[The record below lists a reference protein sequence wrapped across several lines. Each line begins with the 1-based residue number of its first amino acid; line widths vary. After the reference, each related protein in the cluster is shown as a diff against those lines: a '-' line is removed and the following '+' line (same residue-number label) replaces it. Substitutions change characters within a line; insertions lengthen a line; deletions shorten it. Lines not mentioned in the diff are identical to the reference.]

1 MDMDILSGNDVDLFD
16 AIPFPLLDDDLTL
29 NTKYL
34 EYKNSDSEED
44 SISDDW
50 NDIIREVLHLIQFI
64 FYSKPSISCSFLTF
78 FLIIFFT
85 LFY

>member
-1 MDMDILSGNDVDLFD
+1 MDMDILSGDDVDLFD

-44 SISDDW
+44 TISDDW
-50 NDIIREVLHLIQFI
+50 NDIIREVWHFI
-64 FYSKPSISCSFLTF
+64 SLFIYILVLYSNLPFRMFEIF
-78 FLIIFFT
+78 FLLIFD
-85 LFY
+85 

>member
-1 MDMDILSGNDVDLFD
+1 MDMDILSGDDVDLFD

-44 SISDDW
+44 AISDDW
-50 NDIIREVLHLIQFI
+50 KMSRADRNPWLA
-64 FYSKPSISCSFLTF
+64 KM
-78 FLIIFFT
+78 
-85 LFY
+85 

>member
-1 MDMDILSGNDVDLFD
+1 MDMDILSGDDVDLFD

-44 SISDDW
+44 TISDDW
-50 NDIIREVLHLIQFI
+50 NDIIREVWHFI
-64 FYSKPSISCSFLTF
+64 SLFIYILVLYSNLPFRFIL
-78 FLIIFFT
+78 
-85 LFY
+85 YV

>member
-1 MDMDILSGNDVDLFD
+1 MDMDILSGDDVDLFD

-44 SISDDW
+44 AISDDW
-50 NDIIREVLHLIQFI
+50 NDIIREVWHFNSLFI
-64 FYSKPSISCSFLTF
+64 YILVLYSNLPFRFILY
-78 FLIIFFT
+78 I
-85 LFY
+85 

>member
-64 FYSKPSISCSFLTF
+64 FYSKPSTF
-78 FLIIFFT
+78 FVFHVHF
-85 LFY
+85 